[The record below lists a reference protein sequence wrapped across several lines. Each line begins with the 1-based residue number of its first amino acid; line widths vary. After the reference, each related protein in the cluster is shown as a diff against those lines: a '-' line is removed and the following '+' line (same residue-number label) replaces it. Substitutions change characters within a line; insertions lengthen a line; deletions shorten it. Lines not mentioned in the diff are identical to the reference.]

1 MPKFARRLAWLE
13 KVFPPAG
20 GQQPQP
26 TEYSQDIVL
35 THPSVPASA
44 NFADITNNM
53 IYGISGY
60 TAASGYVPSGKFW
73 WVQACSMS
81 HNTAAGPQHCWIEF
95 VSRKG
100 NGAGGAFEEVVVARE
115 QALATS
121 STLGEHALVCGFRFC
136 VPPGGQI
143 TAHQNGIQAGYGP
156 TLRWS
161 FLELDMGSVIW

>member
-1 MPKFARRLAWLE
+1 MPRFARRLAWLQ

-35 THPSVPASA
+35 THPSVPPSA
-44 NFADITNNM
+44 EFGNIQNSMIQGLGSTAD
-53 IYGISGY
+53 
-60 TAASGYVPSGKFW
+60 SGYVPSDKFW

-81 HNTAAGPQHCWIEF
+81 HNIAAGAQNCYIDF

-100 NGAGGAFEEVVVARE
+100 GTIPGDFENVV
-115 QALATS
+115 LATGNLANS
-121 STLGEHALVCGFRFC
+121 GTLETYSIVAPYRFI

-143 TAHQNGIQAGYGP
+143 TAHTDGSGGATAGP
-156 TLRWS
+156 RLRWS
-161 FLELDMGSVIW
+161 YLELDMGQVVL